1 MNGSIQLRRYTH
13 AAATASSDVLLN
25 GQPFV
30 VTGPG
35 SFIRLG
41 VGNGT
46 DSVSTIY
53 GADLFLFTVDELA
66 AYLDL
71 YVAESAIDTD
81 TTLASPSNVKVPSTL
96 AIKTLVDDR
105 LAGVDWKDA
114 VVVRTTANITL
125 SGTQTIDGVGVVA
138 DERVL
143 VMAQTDQTENGLYL
157 CKAGAWERTAD
168 ASTGLEL
175 AWATVTVVE
184 GTTYAGTR
192 WHCNT
197 EPITI
202 GVTNITWTAFG
213 GGSYTAD
220 ESTLTL
226 SGAQFLMKDAGTT
239 NAKLANM
246 AQARVKGRPAAAG
259 TGAPTDLT
267 PDEVATILDS
277 ATDPFTRTARDKR
290 ATLSADFTTSSAT
303 YVDVTGLAITLD
315 ANSTYLVSISGCYTS
330 PALATGV
337 GVSLTRT
344 GSPTIC
350 NLDRTLYTAIT
361 TAVLYGNIGGSDDF
375 GPIGTTVDTINVNR
389 NFSFFGTVKT
399 SGSSSVIQVRAAR
412 GGTSNTIAIKEGAV
426 IMAHKIA

>member
-1 MNGSIQLRRYTH
+1 MNWPIQLKRYTH
-13 AAATASSDVLLN
+13 AAAVSSTDVHAE
-25 GQPFV
+25 GYPFV
-30 VTGPG
+30 VFAAG
-35 SFIRLG
+35 SWVRLC
-41 VGNGT
+41 VANGT
-46 DSVSTIY
+46 DTVATIY
-53 GADLFLFTVDELA
+53 NASLYLFTVDELQ

-71 YVAESAIDTD
+71 YLAETTVDTD
-81 TTLASPSNVKVPSTL
+81 TTFAAPSNAMVPSTL
-96 AIKTLVDDR
+96 ALKTFVENL
-105 LAGVDWKDA
+105 LAGVSWKEE
-114 VVVRTTANITL
+114 VRVRTTANITL
-125 SGTQTIDGVGVVA
+125 SGTQTIDSVAVIA

-143 VMAQTDQTENGLYL
+143 VMNQTDATENGIYL

-168 ASTGLEL
+168 ASTGPEL
-175 AWATVTVVE
+175 AWATVTVME
-184 GTTYAGTR
+184 GTTYTGTR
-192 WHCNT
+192 WNCNVSA
-197 EPITI
+197 ITL
-202 GVTNITWTAFG
+202 GSTNVTFVAFG

-246 AQARVKGRPAAAG
+246 AQARIKGRAAAAG

-267 PDEVATILDS
+267 PDEVATLLDS

-290 ATLSADFTTSSAT
+290 ATLSADFTTNSAT

-315 ANSTYLVSISGCYTS
+315 ANSTYLVSISGCYAS
-330 PALATGV
+330 PATATGV

-361 TAVLYGNIGGSDDF
+361 TAVLYGNIGGSDDL
-375 GPIGTTVDTINVNR
+375 GPIGTSVDTINVNR

-399 SGSSSVIQVRAAR
+399 SGSSCVIQVRAAR